1 MMAIGALSKITGVN
15 IETIRHYERVGV
27 LPKARRQENG
37 RRCYDEADV
46 RRLIFIRRAR
56 ELGFELSSV
65 RTLLA
70 LQNDPDSSCRVA
82 SEIASMQLALVTRR
96 IERLAVLREELARM
110 VQGCSN
116 GRIADCRVIEALT
129 APAAGLISAPRGSA
143 GGASPGRPPGAWRFR
158 RRAQEIHGAADD

>member
-1 MMAIGALSKITGVN
+1 MMAIGALSKRTGVN
-15 IETIRHYERVGV
+15 IETIRYYERVGV
-27 LPKARRQENG
+27 LPKARRQESG
-37 RRCYDEADV
+37 RRCYAEADV
-46 RRLIFIRRAR
+46 RRLAFIRHAR

-82 SEIASMQLALVTRR
+82 SEIASPQLALVTRR

-129 APAAGLISAPRGSA
+129 G
-143 GGASPGRPPGAWRFR
+143 
-158 RRAQEIHGAADD
+158 